1 MSFSVDGRIVTADGS
16 RKVVRGDAMLRN
28 WGFLILGLVLI
39 LGGSYLAHAVQTSGG
54 VTLKDVRFAG
64 DNGLTQS
71 GLLYVPSSATVQRP
85 APAVLVSHGYI
96 NTREMQSPFA
106 IELARRGF
114 VVLAMDMIGHGYS
127 DGAVGQS
134 KDLGGPAALR
144 FLQSLPYVDRGSIGL
159 EGHSMG
165 GVPVMSAAASQPD
178 GYRSIVLEG
187 STPGFLG
194 ANSPASPRDLAVV
207 FGQYDEFAP
216 LMWGVPKGSLVSQ
229 SHKLAKAFGVPGP
242 VVVGK
247 IYGTIADGTARV
259 LENPPVTHPW
269 EHFSRAGVGGAVDW
283 FEKTLAGEANPLPPG
298 DQIWVWKDVGTALA
312 FVGFICLLIGAFEVL
327 LTLPVFA
334 SLNQPAQPISERRGG
349 RWWLAFLLT
358 AAVPALTFYP
368 LMKLGVFFFPMQLFP
383 QSIQNQL
390 IVWALINAVITV
402 VLSLVVRGGKPVFT
416 TDWPKSAAIA
426 VATVAVGYLSL
437 VVVDAVFKV
446 DYRFWVLGL
455 KPLDG
460 RHALMAIPYLVL
472 WAVFFLVALRALAAN
487 LAVKGEG
494 FLMQAGS
501 WKIAMCLGFIVLLV
515 VQYATLFRTGLLF
528 TPSEPLNTIVA
539 IQFVPLLAVVGAI
552 AAVTYRRTN
561 SYVPGALIC
570 ALLLSW
576 YVTAGTATHW
586 YPGFKLPAAAARS
599 R

>member
-1 MSFSVDGRIVTADGS
+1 
-16 RKVVRGDAMLRN
+16 MLRK
-28 WGFLILGLVLI
+28 WGFFILGLGLI

-64 DNGLTQS
+64 DPIAGEGRLTQS
-71 GLLYVPSSATVQRP
+71 GLLYVPASATAAHP
-85 APAVLVSHGYI
+85 APAVLASHGYI

-114 VVLAMDMIGHGYS
+114 VVLAMDMAGHGYS

-144 FLQSLPYVDRGSIGL
+144 YLQSLPFVDKANIGL

-165 GVPVMSAAASQPD
+165 GVPVMTAAASQPD
-178 GYRSIVLEG
+178 GYKAIVLEG
-187 STPGFLG
+187 STPAFLG
-194 ANSPASPRDLAVV
+194 AKSPANPKNLAIV
-207 FGQYDEFAP
+207 FGQFDEFAP
-216 LMWGVPKGSLVSQ
+216 LMWGVPKGSLVANSP
-229 SHKLAKAFGVPGP
+229 KLAKVFGVPGP
-242 VVVGK
+242 VIVDK
-247 IYGTIADGTARV
+247 IYGVIADGSARL

-269 EHFSRAGVGGAVDW
+269 EHFSYAGVGGAVDW
-283 FEKTLAGEANPLPPG
+283 FQKTLAGEANPMAPG
-298 DQIWVWKDVGTALA
+298 DQIWLWKDIGTAIGFA
-312 FVGFICLLIGAFEVL
+312 GFVCLLIGAFELL

-334 SLNQPAQPISERRGG
+334 SLNQPAQAAAERRGG
-349 RWWLAFLLT
+349 KWWLAFLLT

-368 LMKLGVFFFPMQLFP
+368 LMKLGNLFFPMQLFP
-383 QSIQNQL
+383 QYIQNQL
-390 IVWALINAVITV
+390 VVWALVNALITL
-402 VLSLVVRGGKPVFT
+402 VLSLALRGGKPAFT
-416 TDWPKSAAIA
+416 TDWPKSAGIA
-426 VATVAVGYLSL
+426 VATIAIGYLSL
-437 VVVDAVFKV
+437 VIVDAVFKV

-494 FLMQAGS
+494 FMVQAGA
-501 WKIAMCLGFIVLLV
+501 WKLAMSLGFIVLLV
-515 VQYATLFRTGLLF
+515 VEYATLFRTGLLL

-539 IQFVPLLAVVGAI
+539 IQFVPLLATFGAI

-586 YPGFKLPAAAARS
+586 YPGFKLPAPAASRS
-599 R
+599 K

>member
-1 MSFSVDGRIVTADGS
+1 
-16 RKVVRGDAMLRN
+16 
-28 WGFLILGLVLI
+28 
-39 LGGSYLAHAVQTSGG
+39 VQTAGG

-64 DNGLTQS
+64 DKGLTQS
-71 GLLYVPSSATVQRP
+71 ALLYVPSTATAAHP
-85 APAVLVSHGYI
+85 APAVLASHGYI

-114 VVLAMDMIGHGYS
+114 VVLAIDMIGHGYS

-144 FLQSLPYVDRGSIGL
+144 YLQSLPFVDKANIGL

-165 GVPVMSAAASQPD
+165 GVPVASAAASQPN
-178 GYRSIVLEG
+178 GYKAMVLEG

-194 ANSPASPRDLAVV
+194 AKAPAKPNNLAVV

-216 LMWGVPKGSLVSQ
+216 LMWGVPKGSLVANSP
-229 SHKLAKAFGVPGP
+229 KLAKVFGVPGP
-242 VVVGK
+242 VLVGK
-247 IYGTIADGTARV
+247 IYGTLPDGGARV

-283 FEKTLAGEANPLPPG
+283 FQKTLTGEANPLGPN
-298 DQIWVWKDVGTALA
+298 DQIWQWKDIGTAIGFDG
-312 FVGFICLLIGAFEVL
+312 FVCLLIGTFEVL
-327 LTLPVFA
+327 LLTPVFA
-334 SLNQPAQPISERRGG
+334 SLNVPAQPAAERRGG
-349 RWWLAFLLT
+349 KWWLAFLLT

-368 LMKLGVFFFPMQLFP
+368 LMKLGVLFFPMQLFP
-383 QSIQNQL
+383 QSVQNQL
-390 IVWALINAVITV
+390 LVWALINAAITL
-402 VLSLVVRGGKPVFT
+402 VLSLVLRGGKPAFT
-416 TDWPKSAAIA
+416 TDWPKSAGIA
-426 VATVAVGYLSL
+426 AATVAVGYLSL

-460 RHALMAIPYLVL
+460 RHALMAIPYLIL
-472 WAVFFLVALRALAAN
+472 WTLFFLVALRALAAN

-494 FLMQAGS
+494 FVWHTGS
-501 WKIAMCLGFIVLLV
+501 WKLAMSLGFLVLLIV
-515 VQYATLFRTGLLF
+515 EYSSLFRTGFLF
-528 TPSEPLNTIVA
+528 TPTEPLNTIIA

-586 YPGFKLPAAAARS
+586 YPGFKLPTPGAARS